1 MSNKANQESIC
12 TNGTRNTLQSPQG
25 AENRAGTQTLVDT
38 SAEQKGRD
46 LYIQAESCH
55 DRAAPPAEQQDRW
68 VERWHGSGGKEF
80 WEGWSILNAA
90 NREMIA
96 HLGPDVDPDAVRGIV
111 AAHNEALCGECA
123 GTGGRWCPACAGAT
137 PPAEQQAAPKAAPG
151 EQNTVPAEWLEQ
163 AYREGW
169 AACRDAETIGEEA
182 EDWAFGNS
190 TANSRVID
198 AQQAAPPQQEAQEPA
213 HPSCKSDM
221 TVNGGALKLALN
233 VLRRA
238 GKTEVADELEK
249 TAQPAPATQQAGD
262 VVAYLDVGASGY
274 LDLGAALSEDAL
286 QQLPKGRHALVIAG
300 TYGIDGYVAAPQP
313 SPMAQAAESVPAIQG
328 EMNVQLDIDSNHS
341 APGQQRD
348 MACSLALGQPV
359 GNGSDQVAGHPSAQ
373 EDKLLTVAER
383 NIRSFLRSATFKSE
397 SDREAALNCVDVL
410 WEAARA
416 TAESVQEDAARY
428 RWLREGNDAK
438 HGAAW
443 HVAVNLYGCEWDS
456 AIDAARKQGAS
467 DEPRNLGHL

>member
-1 MSNKANQESIC
+1 M
-12 TNGTRNTLQSPQG
+12 TNPTPHGQVPEALIDLIDTYAETRHRCCGIYNARTEAARNAVIEALSGVQALSAAP
-25 AENRAGTQTLVDT
+25 AGFVPIAAFDRLH
-38 SAEQKGRD
+38 AH
-46 LYIQAESCH
+46 AESL
-55 DRAAPPAEQQDRW
+55 AAR
-68 VERWHGSGGKEF
+68 
-80 WEGWSILNAA
+80 LLAA
-90 NREMIA
+90 S
-96 HLGPDVDPDAVRGIV
+96 P
-111 AAHNEALCGECA
+111 
-123 GTGGRWCPACAGAT
+123 T
-137 PPAEQQAAPKAAPG
+137 PPAEQAAPKAAPG
-151 EQNTVPAEWLEQ
+151 EQNTAPAEWLEQ

-198 AQQAAPPQQEAQEPA
+198 SQQAAPKQEAQEPA

-410 WEAARA
+410 WEAACA

-428 RWLREGNDAK
+428 RWLRATTNYVTSNGERIDVRNMPEK
-438 HGAAW
+438 
-443 HVAVNLYGCEWDS
+443 WDS
-456 AIDAARKQGAS
+456 AIDAAIAAQG
-467 DEPRNLGHL
+467 GK